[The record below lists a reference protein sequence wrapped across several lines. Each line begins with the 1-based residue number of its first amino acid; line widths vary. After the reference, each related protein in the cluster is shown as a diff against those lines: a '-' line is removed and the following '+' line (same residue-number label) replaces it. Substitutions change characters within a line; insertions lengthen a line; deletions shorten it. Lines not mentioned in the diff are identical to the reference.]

1 MPENTFTHLAQR
13 FLSNWGLRDRAFEQ
27 KLIAQ
32 WSDAV
37 GPFLAGLTMPTGF
50 KRGFLYLAVNNSVL
64 LHELFYQKP
73 QMLEKVQAYF
83 GTAIRD
89 IRFSLRPRFLDAPP
103 PATRKPPAPA
113 PLSPEER
120 ATTLRLT
127 EGISDDELRS
137 SLVNLFANS
146 KRRLSARKR

>member
-1 MPENTFTHLAQR
+1 MPENTFAQLAQR

-27 KLIAQ
+27 KLVAQ
-32 WSDAV
+32 WPDAV

-50 KRGFLYLAVNNSVL
+50 KKGFLYLAVNNSVL

-73 QMLEKVQAYF
+73 QMLEKVQSYF

-89 IRFSLRPRFLDAPP
+89 IKFSLRPRFLETP
-103 PATRKPPAPA
+103 PAGKPKATGPA

-120 ATTLRLT
+120 ASTLRIT
-127 EGISDDELRS
+127 EGIADDELRS

-146 KRRLSARKR
+146 KRRLAARKR